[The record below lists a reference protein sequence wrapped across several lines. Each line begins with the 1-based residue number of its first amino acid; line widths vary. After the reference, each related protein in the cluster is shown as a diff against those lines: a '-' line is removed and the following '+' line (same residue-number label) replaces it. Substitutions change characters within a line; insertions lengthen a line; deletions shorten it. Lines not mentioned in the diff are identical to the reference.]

1 MKRRSMKTIL
11 CTALLT
17 LAMTV
22 TACGSSDKTLEAYL
36 KEDPTVMQQLE
47 DQMATQSDDTL
58 DMSIEVSGND
68 VICIG
73 TFKDSIE
80 VTDEDAEMLSSSLDE
95 LGSVFSAIAGTLDD
109 TIGADKGTVSY
120 GIRYCDSSGN
130 VLAEKSF
137 KAE

>member
-1 MKRRSMKTIL
+1 MKKRSMKTIL
-11 CTALLT
+11 CTALLA
-17 LAMTV
+17 LAMSV

-36 KEDPTVMQQLE
+36 KEDPEAMQQLE
-47 DQMATQSDDTL
+47 EQMASQGDETV

-73 TFKDSIE
+73 TFKDSVE
-80 VTDEDAEMLSSSLDE
+80 VSDEDAAMLESSLDE
-95 LGSVFSAIAGTLDD
+95 FGSVFSAIAGTLDD
-109 TIGADKGTVSY
+109 TIGAEKGTVSY
-120 GIRYCDSSGN
+120 GVRYCDSEGN

>member
-11 CTALLT
+11 CTALLALT
-17 LAMTV
+17 MSV

-36 KEDPTVMQQLE
+36 KEDATAMQQLE
-47 DQMATQSDDTL
+47 DQMAAQSDDTV

-68 VICIG
+68 VVCIG
-73 TFKDSIE
+73 TFKDGIE
-80 VTDEDAEMLSSSLDE
+80 ITAEDAEMLASSLDE
-95 LGSVFSAIAGTLDD
+95 VGSVFSAIAGSLDD
-109 TIGADKGTVSY
+109 AIGADKGTVSY
-120 GIRYCDSSGN
+120 GVRYCDSEGN